1 MQAGDHDH
9 PGLPPQSGGPRV
21 RDLLRRCGR
30 TRDRRER
37 AALLS
42 RLADELDQAA
52 SRLTGELA
60 AGLRGQA
67 SMARFL
73 ADLDLADQAY
83 QVAGRPSVRNG

>member
-1 MQAGDHDH
+1 MQAGDHEN
-9 PGLPPQSGGPRV
+9 PALAAQSGGARV
-21 RDLLRRCGR
+21 RDLLRCGG

-37 AALLS
+37 AALLA

-52 SRLTGELA
+52 ARLTGELA

-83 QVAGRPSVRNG
+83 QVAGRPPVRNS